1 MSLAA
6 KIAAAQAAEQGC
18 EAWRTRIVES
28 RARLGDEFK
37 RTATP
42 VRIVVSGLALGFAVG
57 LKPKSDGQPSLAGK
71 FLGGP
76 VFSMVLEAVLPGLLA
91 GITAAAGLQA
101 DAGQEAM
108 DDEAED
114 EAAADEATED
124 EDEASHGQ
132 AQAS

>member
-6 KIAAAQAAEQGC
+6 KIAAVQAAERDC
-18 EAWRTRIVES
+18 EAWRGRIVES
-28 RARLGDEFK
+28 RAHLGDEFR

-91 GITAAAGLQA
+91 GLTAAAGLQA
-101 DAGQEAM
+101 DAEEEIMEQDADDEAAM
-108 DDEAED
+108 DDTEEGD
-114 EAAADEATED
+114 EAVHGRAKAT
-124 EDEASHGQ
+124 
-132 AQAS
+132 

>member
-18 EAWRTRIVES
+18 EAWRARIVDS
-28 RARLGDEFK
+28 RAQLGEEFR

-57 LKPKSDGQPSLAGK
+57 LKPKADGQPSLAGK

-91 GITAAAGLQA
+91 GLTAAAGLQA
-101 DAGQEAM
+101 GEEVEAPDEEQDAG
-108 DDEAED
+108 DLAEED
-114 EAAADEATED
+114 AARD
-124 EDEASHGQ
+124 GQ

>member
-1 MSLAA
+1 MSLAER
-6 KIAAAQAAEQGC
+6 IAAVQAAEQGC
-18 EAWRTRIVES
+18 EAWRARIVES
-28 RARLGDEFK
+28 RSRLGDEF
-37 RTATP
+37 RRSATP

-101 DAGQEAM
+101 DA
-108 DDEAED
+108 DEDAQDEGAED
-114 EAAADEATED
+114 EAAVEEE
-124 EDEASHGQ
+124 EDEASRGQ

>member
-18 EAWRTRIVES
+18 EAWRGRIVES
-28 RARLGDEFK
+28 RAHLRDELR

-57 LKPKSDGQPSLAGK
+57 LKPRSEGQPSLAGK

-101 DAGQEAM
+101 DAEEDAAQEDADDAAAQDETE
-108 DDEAED
+108 DDEA
-114 EAAADEATED
+114 T
-124 EDEASHGQ
+124 HGQ
-132 AQAS
+132 AKAS

>member
-18 EAWRTRIVES
+18 EAWRGRIVES
-28 RARLGDEFK
+28 RAHLRDELR

-57 LKPKSDGQPSLAGK
+57 LKPRSEGQPSLAGK

-101 DAGQEAM
+101 DAAEGDADDESAPDETE
-108 DDEAED
+108 DDEAM
-114 EAAADEATED
+114 
-124 EDEASHGQ
+124 HGQ
-132 AQAS
+132 AKAS